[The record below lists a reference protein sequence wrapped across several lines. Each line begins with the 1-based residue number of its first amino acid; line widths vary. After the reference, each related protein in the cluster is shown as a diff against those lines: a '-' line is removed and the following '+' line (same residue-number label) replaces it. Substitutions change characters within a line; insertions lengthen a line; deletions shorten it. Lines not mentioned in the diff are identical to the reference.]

1 MNKNS
6 ILMRWLGAAMLG
18 LLLLVGAGQVQAQS
32 SLEVTPQVLDL
43 GQRPIDAWMKPGVFT
58 LTNTGI
64 GAITIDAS
72 ELDAPAFF
80 GLQNPVL
87 PITLE
92 EGESV
97 EVGLTTSGQ
106 ATAGALSGSYVARWG
121 SSRAVT
127 VADIAAT
134 AFAPVQGDVWE
145 NAFVINSYPANYAA
159 VATTNFHDVY
169 DLPGAT
175 ADGKDVVYKIT
186 TTSDK
191 LLTVGLTATDAKMA
205 VYAAGFNGIGGP
217 DAGNALVSGTTAITN
232 YQLFA
237 GSYYLVVSTT
247 GASYDLAVSTATMPV
262 PVAASNPVPADGAN
276 SINNGMTLSW
286 TFGDYTDEY
295 QLVLGTT
302 YPPATIVVPFTSNL
316 ASSYVLTG
324 LQPNM
329 QYFWQVISRNTQGTT
344 AGTVW
349 GFTTTI
355 DVPTGVTASVVDL
368 APTTPTVAV
377 NLSWTANTNRSFLGY
392 NVYRDG
398 SKQNASLLTGTT
410 FAQSGLARNATFSY
424 TVTAVYDEGESAP
437 SVPAV
442 VTTKGVGI
450 VRGTVTESLNPTT
463 AIAGATVVV
472 SGPAGTYNLTTA
484 ANGFYTSQV
493 YAGTYAIAVAAE
505 GFIGENI
512 SGVVVAHNA
521 TVTNDFQL
529 DEVPYPVDFVIASE
543 MNANNVLLEWGFN
556 DASRSLVEF
565 QVWRQKIYQP
575 ETAVLVGN
583 TVQNSFV
590 DFDWGVQDWGV
601 YQWNVVA
608 VYSASQSPAVAS
620 NSLDKDM
627 NTMVDVTVALN
638 SADSPAGTYVEFTNT
653 SEPAL
658 DLTYSTLLGAT
669 GTFSWNEFRRGTY
682 NIEVS
687 KRGYTGVYQ
696 TNVNI
701 FDQTSFE
708 WLLDEILAA
717 PANLYVTPTG
727 LATWEAG
734 DAMPYDRS
742 FLKYK
747 VFHAGV
753 LVAEVTDP
761 SYQFGTNGEALVDGT
776 EYTADV
782 AAVYSTGQSA
792 FASYT
797 WTYIACDNYA
807 TPQNFAAVQVEGTT
821 NVAVTWT
828 MPANRDTDAV
838 DFARITR
845 DGEVIAEVEGTSY
858 LDADLAFGNH
868 TYCITFVY
876 ESGAETCPASICA
889 TVNVIGGGFVNGN
902 VKEAAYL
909 GGANIEGAQVTLTN
923 TTNSAITFTFAT
935 DAAGNYTGEVLAG
948 TYDYEVSA
956 EGYVSA
962 SLEGI
967 SIPTT
972 ATVTENF
979 ILMEYPY
986 SVGTVVATELS
997 DNVAQIDWSGNGGG
1011 GTGTTEDFFEGFEAG
1026 TLPTGWV
1033 TYNVDGDMYN
1043 WENTAANYT
1052 TFDAHTGLY
1061 CMTSASYVNGVGAL
1075 TPNNWLV
1082 SPALA
1087 ITANSQLS
1095 FWVDG
1100 QDPAYAAEQYYV
1112 KVSTTGNAV
1121 ADFTT
1126 TIHSAVSPATW
1137 GEVVVDLSAFAGQT
1151 IYIAFQ
1157 HTNVTDMY
1165 FLKLDDV
1172 TVTNTVSRA
1181 AYTASVS
1188 AGVSTAMPFK
1198 TAGMTESMIQAKSA
1212 EYAQATSSR
1221 ELVGYNVYRTTCA
1234 TGDLQFLG
1242 FTLDQQFTDNTWGAA
1257 TAGVYKWGVV
1267 AEYEQNASEIVFSN
1281 CLDKDMITNVS
1292 VAVSTT
1298 SLDSPEET
1306 EVMFTN
1312 TSEPDLALTYEVT
1325 LDATGVYAWEEF
1337 RKGTYD
1343 ISVVKNGFEPI
1354 AITGYVIDGPEAFE
1368 WILEEQLLPVA
1379 DLYVTPTGYAT
1390 WRNGGV
1396 IPFEDFVENFDA
1408 GIPETWTIING
1419 GTGAN
1424 AAATWYMETPAT
1436 NPQTAGASLDG
1447 TPFAFVDSDEAGSGT
1462 TMDEMLISPVVDA
1475 SNADALFLQ
1484 FDQYYNRF
1492 ASNEVCTVEVFNGT
1506 EWITVLNQTAD
1517 AGSWASANHQVID
1530 VTEYMN
1536 AAFQV
1541 RFHYVSPGWNWYWA
1555 VDNVSITQATE
1566 TNARSLQNYKVWI
1579 DGVFAAD
1586 TEETF
1591 HQYATENLVPGQE
1604 YLSEVAAVYTTGI
1617 SAKMQYTWTYL
1628 PCDSFPGPAQFN
1640 GEVIDE
1646 TDVLLTWSDALPLEL
1661 VQISQNPGAP
1671 ANGYYQQFGYGYGVA
1686 YDMSAYPDALLNSVD
1701 FHHASWGLNGTW
1713 NYKIH
1718 VYNWDTKTLIGTF
1731 GPFQTTGNDTW
1742 EMGVEL
1748 GNVSTGGANTVAIL
1762 MEPLSNSSTDA
1773 YPDMSSDDAS
1783 NPQGSIFGS
1792 LSDVNAIGSST
1803 IGNFLMEAYIYTANG
1818 DVRATPVNFDVLQA
1832 PAATARIANHNASL
1846 TSAVVKQ
1853 DVSRVSRVEDAF
1865 VGANIYRDGMMIAEM
1880 VADTFYVDA
1889 AVEPGTYNYCI
1900 TYVYE
1905 SGAESC
1911 SDANRI
1917 EVLTEDCVAPVDL
1930 TAVLAEDP
1938 ATAILTWNSFAGAWL
1953 SYGDGVYA
1961 DAIGL
1966 TDFSPI
1972 TVAVQWNPADLAAY
1986 DGRAFDK
1993 VNIYYGT
2000 GSVGNI
2006 LLQVWEGTTLIR
2018 EEAVTSTIVG
2028 ESWNELSFNS
2038 PVVIDATKSYRVGYT
2053 VSNYDAYPCG
2063 AQNYAG
2069 TPNSDLV
2076 FLDGVWDN
2084 LNNYIPY
2091 SWLIET
2097 HIGEATAATANVPVQ
2112 SSVISKATSANL
2124 VSSPVA
2130 VNVNRS
2136 EAGRNRA
2143 FLGYNV
2149 YREGVQVNSELVLEN
2164 TYQDTPGTPG
2174 NYCYTV
2180 TAVYSLCGESEH
2192 SNEACVDVLVG
2203 VENPAISNVNIYP
2216 NPSNNVVN
2224 IDLSSNISQVVVYN
2238 YVGQV
2243 VFEQNVTK
2251 AETLQLNVRN
2261 YESGAYLVKFVT
2273 RAGESFTK
2281 KVIVTK

>member
-1 MNKNS
+1 M
-6 ILMRWLGAAMLG
+6 
-18 LLLLVGAGQVQAQS
+18 
-32 SLEVTPQVLDL
+32 
-43 GQRPIDAWMKPGVFT
+43 
-58 LTNTGI
+58 
-64 GAITIDAS
+64 
-72 ELDAPAFF
+72 
-80 GLQNPVL
+80 
-87 PITLE
+87 
-92 EGESV
+92 
-97 EVGLTTSGQ
+97 
-106 ATAGALSGSYVARWG
+106 
-121 SSRAVT
+121 
-127 VADIAAT
+127 
-134 AFAPVQGDVWE
+134 
-145 NAFVINSYPANYAA
+145 
-159 VATTNFHDVY
+159 
-169 DLPGAT
+169 
-175 ADGKDVVYKIT
+175 
-186 TTSDK
+186 
-191 LLTVGLTATDAKMA
+191 
-205 VYAAGFNGIGGP
+205 
-217 DAGNALVSGTTAITN
+217 
-232 YQLFA
+232 
-237 GSYYLVVSTT
+237 
-247 GASYDLAVSTATMPV
+247 
-262 PVAASNPVPADGAN
+262 
-276 SINNGMTLSW
+276 
-286 TFGDYTDEY
+286 
-295 QLVLGTT
+295 
-302 YPPATIVVPFTSNL
+302 
-316 ASSYVLTG
+316 
-324 LQPNM
+324 
-329 QYFWQVISRNTQGTT
+329 SRNTT
-344 AGTVW
+344 
-349 GFTTTI
+349 
-355 DVPTGVTASVVDL
+355 
-368 APTTPTVAV
+368 
-377 NLSWTANTNRSFLGY
+377 Y
-392 NVYRDG
+392 
-398 SKQNASLLTGTT
+398 
-410 FAQSGLARNATFSY
+410 SY
-424 TVTAVYDEGESAP
+424 TVKAVYHEGESAA
-437 SVPAV
+437 SVAAV
-442 VTTKGVGI
+442 VTTKGVG
-450 VRGTVTESLNPTT
+450 VVSGTVTNALNSAP
-463 AIAGATVVV
+463 IAGAAVSV
-472 SGPAGTYNLTTA
+472 SGTAGNYNLTTA
-484 ANGFYTSQV
+484 ANGTYTTQV
-493 YAGTYAIAVAAE
+493 YAGTYAISVSAE
-505 GFIGENI
+505 GFINQNV
-512 SGVVVAHNA
+512 SGVYVSHNA
-521 TVTNDFQL
+521 NVIRNFQL
-529 DEVPYPVDFVIASE
+529 AEIPYAVDFVIASE
-543 MNANNVLLEWGFN
+543 LNDNSVLLEWGF
-556 DASRSLVEF
+556 DLASFVPQQYPFDTKGMTAAEIQRAWESFIIDNGFSANNNQSNGRSLVEF

-575 ETAVLVGN
+575 ETAEMIGN

-590 DFDWGVQDWGV
+590 DFDWGLQDWGV
-601 YQWNVVA
+601 YQWSVVA

-627 NTMVDVTVALN
+627 NTMVDVTAALN
-638 SADSPAGTYVEFTNT
+638 SADSPAGVKVEFTNI

-658 DLTYSTLLGAT
+658 DLNYSVILGSNGTYT
-669 GTFSWNEFRRGTY
+669 WNEFRKGTY

-687 KRGYTGVYQ
+687 LTGYATINE
-696 TNVNI
+696 TAVNI
-701 FDQTSFE
+701 FDQSSFE
-708 WLLDEILAA
+708 WLLDEVLAA
-717 PANLYVTPTG
+717 PVNLYVTPTG
-727 LATWEAG
+727 LATWQGGTSAPSAFQPFAESFDGLTNGSLPEGWSKSPETTNWGSRESANAG
-734 DAMPYDRS
+734 GTSPEMRFNWSPSGTNEFYLKTPVMNTTGQTQLQLSFKNMLNDYNGSNYSIRVVAIADGVEYTIEEWLHPVDMAASTKSYTLTAAQGVGASDFQIAWVLDGDTYGVNYWYIDDVSLTAPVARAARS
-742 FLKYK
+742 FQTYK
-747 VFHAGV
+747 VFHNGV
-753 LVAEVTDP
+753 LVTEVTEP
-761 SYQFGTNGEALVDGT
+761 TYQYGTNGEALVDGT
-776 EYTADV
+776 TYTAEV
-782 AAVYSTGQSA
+782 ASVFSTGQSER
-792 FASYT
+792 ASYT

-828 MPANRDTDAV
+828 MPANRDTDAI

-876 ESGAETCPASICA
+876 ESGAETCPANICA

-909 GGANIEGAQVTLTN
+909 GGANIEGAEVTLTN

-1043 WENTAANYT
+1043 WENTAANYS

-1061 CMTSASYVNGVGAL
+1061 CMTSSSYVNGVGAL

-1100 QDPAYAAEQYYV
+1100 QDPSYAAEQYYV

-1157 HTNVTDMY
+1157 HANVTDMY

-1408 GIPETWTIING
+1408 GIPETWTIVNG

-1424 AAATWYMETPAT
+1424 AADTWYMETPAT

-1506 EWITVLNQTAD
+1506 EWITVLDQTAD

-1762 MEPLSNSSTDA
+1762 MEPLSNSSTEA

-1889 AVEPGTYNYCI
+1889 AVEPGVYNYCI

-1905 SGAESC
+1905 SGA
-1911 SDANRI
+1911 
-1917 EVLTEDCVAPVDL
+1917 
-1930 TAVLAEDP
+1930 
-1938 ATAILTWNSFAGAWL
+1938 
-1953 SYGDGVYA
+1953 
-1961 DAIGL
+1961 
-1966 TDFSPI
+1966 
-1972 TVAVQWNPADLAAY
+1972 
-1986 DGRAFDK
+1986 
-1993 VNIYYGT
+1993 
-2000 GSVGNI
+2000 
-2006 LLQVWEGTTLIR
+2006 
-2018 EEAVTSTIVG
+2018 
-2028 ESWNELSFNS
+2028 
-2038 PVVIDATKSYRVGYT
+2038 
-2053 VSNYDAYPCG
+2053 
-2063 AQNYAG
+2063 
-2069 TPNSDLV
+2069 
-2076 FLDGVWDN
+2076 
-2084 LNNYIPY
+2084 
-2091 SWLIET
+2091 
-2097 HIGEATAATANVPVQ
+2097 
-2112 SSVISKATSANL
+2112 
-2124 VSSPVA
+2124 
-2130 VNVNRS
+2130 
-2136 EAGRNRA
+2136 
-2143 FLGYNV
+2143 
-2149 YREGVQVNSELVLEN
+2149 
-2164 TYQDTPGTPG
+2164 
-2174 NYCYTV
+2174 
-2180 TAVYSLCGESEH
+2180 
-2192 SNEACVDVLVG
+2192 
-2203 VENPAISNVNIYP
+2203 
-2216 NPSNNVVN
+2216 
-2224 IDLSSNISQVVVYN
+2224 
-2238 YVGQV
+2238 
-2243 VFEQNVTK
+2243 
-2251 AETLQLNVRN
+2251 
-2261 YESGAYLVKFVT
+2261 
-2273 RAGESFTK
+2273 
-2281 KVIVTK
+2281 